1 MFEFIRNNAIAA
13 FAFAGILGSEG
24 QPTITETMAAF
35 AWLFIVA
42 FIVITFARLGKLAW
56 ENVRGY

>member
-24 QPTITETMAAF
+24 QPTITETLAAF

-42 FIVITFARLGKLAW
+42 FVVITFARLGKLAW
-56 ENVRGY
+56 ENARA

>member
-1 MFEFIRNNAIAA
+1 MLDFIKSNVIIA